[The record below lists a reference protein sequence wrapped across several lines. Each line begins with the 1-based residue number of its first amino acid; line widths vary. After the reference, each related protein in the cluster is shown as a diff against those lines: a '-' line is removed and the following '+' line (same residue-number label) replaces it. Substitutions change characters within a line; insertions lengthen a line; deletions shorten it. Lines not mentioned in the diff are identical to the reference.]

1 MPRSLQSV
9 QWENIFLCLRE
20 AKRDRTLGIVQIG
33 KRHCKKKLS
42 LSQTTFPNWFHL
54 TGQGSCWSQSRQ
66 AIVRLGSP
74 KQLGRV
80 PGFVL
85 DREIWTYIL
94 LIINKVNNVSVLY
107 PIIQE
112 DMWIRIVGYN
122 TDTLSSM
129 AWEWRWWCVAN
140 TKQWTTKFDFRSPPC
155 HSCHSCLKVQWT
167 TPANPFQCTT

>member
-33 KRHCKKKLS
+33 KRHCKKK
-42 LSQTTFPNWFHL
+42 TFTFPNYFSKL
-54 TGQGSCWSQSRQ
+54 VSPDGTRELLISIQ
-66 AIVRLGSP
+66 ASHRPFGEPQAARSGPRIRS
-74 KQLGRV
+74 GR
-80 PGFVL
+80 
-85 DREIWTYIL
+85 RNMNIL
-94 LIINKVNNVSVLY
+94 LIIYKVNNVSVLY

-112 DMWIRIVGYN
+112 EMWIRIVGYN

-129 AWEWRWWCVAN
+129 AWEWRWWWVAN